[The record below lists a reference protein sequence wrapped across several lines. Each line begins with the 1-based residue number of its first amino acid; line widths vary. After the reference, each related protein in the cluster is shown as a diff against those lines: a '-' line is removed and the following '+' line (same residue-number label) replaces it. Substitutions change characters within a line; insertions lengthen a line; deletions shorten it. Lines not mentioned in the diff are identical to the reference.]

1 MPRNENAPPAIL
13 CALIL
18 LFVLFSGCLNNTS
31 NEIDTGENEQENE
44 REEIPLSVAF
54 IVDQQFFGTENDP
67 SYMAQKFSEETIF
80 EITPYPVESEEA
92 MIESL
97 RFGHV
102 DLAMMDAASSWM
114 SWKNYGLEAL
124 LALSLIHI

>member
-1 MPRNENAPPAIL
+1 MPRSATTVPTIL
-13 CALIL
+13 CALML
-18 LFVLFSGCLNNTS
+18 LLVLFSGCLDNTS
-31 NEIDTGENEQENE
+31 NGTDTEEVEQDNE
-44 REEIPLSVAF
+44 REEIPLSIAF

-114 SWKNYGLEAL
+114 SW
-124 LALSLIHI
+124 